1 MRALSCVPLAWC
13 DRRPGFR
20 RAGLQAGSRSCG
32 VADQSRLLLW
42 VAPRTRRRGHC
53 PVFFRARRPSALA
66 PCRRD
71 LAQIGGWNASLPL
84 FSARLGL
91 ARRDALAVDA
101 GAGAAARTARP
112 KSQRPVL
119 TRARGCRPP
128 RPIGLACRCSGD
140 KAPGRTT
147 AYYIDHAFPDRALR
161 RRAVGP
167 RHRSGFGPAP
177 VSWAPVA
184 KPALRRRSRHN
195 YGRSFLGKAAMTHGT
210 RPASTRAG
218 VFC

>member
-1 MRALSCVPLAWC
+1 MQAFKPVLDPAAWPTSPAC
-13 DRRPGFR
+13 
-20 RAGLQAGSRSCG
+20 SCG
-32 VADQSRLLLW
+32 SPHALGVAVTARF
-42 VAPRTRRRGHC
+42 
-53 PVFFRARRPSALA
+53 FFRARRPSALA

-177 VSWAPVA
+177 SLGPPWLSQRCAGDRDPTVMGRRFRA
-184 KPALRRRSRHN
+184 KLP
-195 YGRSFLGKAAMTHGT
+195 
-210 RPASTRAG
+210 
-218 VFC
+218 